1 MLASITSSRLGRA
14 GLEAVA
20 TMLATI
26 ATLLCVLPISR
37 EPGPAIL
44 AVVLCLSLSRSQ
56 LDRNR
61 RGRIEAFLVLPAVG
75 LAAAGV
81 GVLLHRFPIVGAL
94 VFITGMFVAIW
105 LRRFGPMARRI
116 GSLIA
121 LPFVTLLMVP
131 YIPPRHPGPLPAWL
145 LPIVIGWL
153 ALCWVHLV
161 HALAQA
167 LRLLPP
173 VSHTAVV
180 AAPAPESALR
190 PIASTRMAIQ
200 MAVALA
206 VSFAVGYIAFPQHWG
221 WIVLTAFIVNSGNRG
236 RLDVAHKSVLRV
248 LGAAAGTL
256 CALLLGVHLGLDERM
271 QVILILVA
279 AFFGIWL
286 RPLGYGWWA
295 LFATV
300 ALALLQN
307 LAGVPAAR
315 VLWPRLE
322 EIVVGA
328 VIGVAAAWFVL
339 PVRSTG
345 VLRRRIA
352 DALAALAAAL
362 DRSSSTG
369 KPDAFFAALHA
380 VEQVAPAFRAT
391 RHLAHRVRPECPA
404 DWIET
409 LINCR
414 EPVVKLI
421 EQGSAPPNV
430 QRALAHARRSLRE
443 PEQILPALQQLR
455 ACLHEAAPDA

>member
-1 MLASITSSRLGRA
+1 VLASITSSRLGRA

-26 ATLLCVLPISR
+26 ATLLCVLAISR

-44 AVVLCLSLSRSQ
+44 TVVLCLSLSRSQ

-61 RGRIEAFLVLPAVG
+61 RGRIEAVLVLPAVG

-81 GVLLHRFPIVGAL
+81 GMLLHRFPIVGAL
-94 VFITGMFVAIW
+94 VFTSGMFVSIW

-145 LPIVIGWL
+145 LPIVVGWL

-173 VSHTAVV
+173 VSHAEVA

-206 VSFAVGYIAFPQHWG
+206 VSFAVGYIAFPQRWG

-256 CALLLGVHLGLDERM
+256 AALLLGAHLDLDERM

-295 LFATV
+295 LFVTV

-307 LAGVPAAR
+307 LAGAPA
-315 VLWPRLE
+315 VHMLWPRLE

-339 PVRSTG
+339 PIRSTG

-362 DRSSSTG
+362 GPASAG

-391 RHLAHRVRPECPA
+391 RRIAHRVLPERPA

-409 LINCR
+409 LVHCR
-414 EPVVKLI
+414 EPAGKLI

-430 QRALAHARRSLRE
+430 QRALAQARRSLRE
-443 PEQILPALQQLR
+443 PEQILPALQQLHT
-455 ACLHEAAPDA
+455 CLHEAALNA